1 MIRVNA
7 VTLDQK
13 INKFQFE
20 FYTAY
25 FKSEFKCNID
35 Q

>member
-7 VTLDQK
+7 ITLDQM
-13 INKFQFE
+13 INKLQFE
-20 FYTAY
+20 FYPAY